1 MDEQEKDFEE
11 LMGDDGDD
19 GELAVLTSGMRSL
32 AYSGGGG
39 AAAEPDDEPDADE
52 SIDDVPVVTYSST
65 MTEGL
70 KQFTNL
76 GIRASGDKAIG
87 ADIDMLYKETLA
99 LLEAHE
105 HAMQEQLVFNIVMM
119 ESDKYYKANY
129 VKVTTASLQ
138 LVNINK
144 HTEKLYHYAVF
155 DENELKALATKIN
168 AHLNQVFTHDPAIA
182 QTDYFIRNMK
192 LHDVAFLENMQE
204 YVNTSKKVKEL
215 SIQIMKDKIKMAF
228 WSVVQQKEK
237 GERDAKKKARAPVL
251 PEKASKKKA

>member
-1 MDEQEKDFEE
+1 
-11 LMGDDGDD
+11 
-19 GELAVLTSGMRSL
+19 VLTKGL
-32 AYSGGGG
+32 TLEYSG
-39 AAAEPDDEPDADE
+39 AAAEPDADESIDDGLAVADE

-70 KQFTNL
+70 RQFTNL
-76 GIRASGDKAIG
+76 GIKASGDTTVG

-105 HAMQEQLVFNIVMM
+105 HAMQKQLVFNIVMT

-129 VKVTTASLQ
+129 AKVTTASTQ

>member
-1 MDEQEKDFEE
+1 MDPAEQEFEG
-11 LMGDDGDD
+11 LMGDD
-19 GELAVLTSGMRSL
+19 ELTVLTKGL
-32 AYSGGGG
+32 TLEYSG

-52 SIDDVPVVTYSST
+52 SIDDTTVVAYSSKIT
-65 MTEGL
+65 LGL
-70 KQFTNL
+70 KQFTDL
-76 GIRASGDKAIG
+76 GIKASGDKTVG

-99 LLEAHE
+99 LLKAHE
-105 HAMQEQLVFNIVMM
+105 HAMQEQLVFNIVMT

-129 VKVTTASLQ
+129 VKVTTASTQ

-182 QTDYFIRNMK
+182 QTDYFIRTMK
-192 LHDVAFLENMQE
+192 QHDVAFLENMQE
-204 YVNTSKKVKEL
+204 YVLTSKKIKEL
-215 SIQIMKDKIKMAF
+215 SIKIMKDQIKIAF

-251 PEKASKKKA
+251 PEKAAKKKSAPHSSVD